1 MNPES
6 KQLTTRKQMNSLR
19 EFSWSL
25 VALWASLIGV
35 GLVAIYSATQG
46 PVAEFLPSYIQVN
59 FYKQLISFGIAIIIL
74 VGLQFVNPRTFQEGS
89 YIFYGLGI
97 LLMIITLLFGREVS
111 GSKSWLVLGPFNLQ
125 VSELMKI
132 ATILAVANYLTS
144 RRNVSAENIKSAL
157 ITVLFI
163 LVPAILVIL
172 QNDTGTAIIFLG
184 MIPVILF
191 WSGLPYGIS
200 LFIISPAIIGYL
212 SIISWYWGLV
222 SAVILT
228 LIIFMLQRRPWLTL
242 TSFITGIIIVIG
254 VQVSLSQILQPH
266 QRARIEAFTNPSF
279 DPQGAGW
286 NVIQAKTAI
295 GSGGL
300 YGKGFMEG
308 TQTQLRFLPEQWTD
322 FIFCVIGEEFG
333 FIGAGVVILLL
344 LGLTIRLLAAAS
356 NHKHPFAQLVMI
368 GVTTIFFMHFFIN
381 VGSATALLPVI
392 GIPLPFISYGGSALI
407 TNTIMLGICLNLDF
421 YKRQFSIY
429 R

>member
-1 MNPES
+1 
-6 KQLTTRKQMNSLR
+6 MNSLR
-19 EFSWSL
+19 DLSWPLIALWVSL
-25 VALWASLIGV
+25 VSV

-46 PVAEFLPSYIQVN
+46 PVAQFLPSYIQVN
-59 FYKQLISFGIAIIIL
+59 FYKQLISFGIAIL
-74 VGLQFVNPRTFQEGS
+74 VLIGLQFVNPRTFQEGS
-89 YIFYGLGI
+89 YIFYGIGI
-97 LLMIITLLFGREVS
+97 FLMVLTLFIGKEVN
-111 GSKSWLVLGPFNLQ
+111 GARSWLVIGPINLQ

-144 RRNVSAENIKSAL
+144 RRNISAQNMKSAI
-157 ITVLFI
+157 ITVLLI
-163 LVPAILVIL
+163 LAPAILTFL
-172 QNDTGTAIIFLG
+172 QNDAGTGIIFLAL
-184 MIPVILF
+184 IPVILF

-212 SIISWYWGLV
+212 TVISWYWGLV
-222 SAVILT
+222 AAVVLT
-228 LIIFMLQRRPWLTL
+228 LIIFMLQRQTGLT
-242 TSFITGIIIVIG
+242 FAAFVTGIMIVIG
-254 VQVSLSQILQPH
+254 VQVALFQVLQPH

-300 YGKGFMEG
+300 YGKGFTEG

-333 FIGAGVVILLL
+333 FLGASFVVLLL
-344 LGLTIRLLAAAS
+344 LTLTLYLVITAGS
-356 NHKHPFAQLVMI
+356 HKHPFAQLVII
-368 GVTTIFFMHFFIN
+368 GVTTIYFTHFFIN

-392 GIPLPFISYGGSALI
+392 GVPLPFISYGGSALI
-407 TNTIMLGICLNLDF
+407 TNTLMLGICLNLDF

>member
-1 MNPES
+1 MIN
-6 KQLTTRKQMNSLR
+6 LR
-19 EFSWSL
+19 DLSWSL
-25 VALWASLIGV
+25 VALWAGLIIV
-35 GLVAIYSATQG
+35 GLVAIFSATQG
-46 PVAEFLPSYIQVN
+46 PVSEFLPSYIQIN
-59 FYKQLISFGIAIIIL
+59 FYKQLIYFGIAILVL
-74 VGLQFVNPRTFQEGS
+74 VGLQFINPRTFQEGS
-89 YIFYGLGI
+89 YIFYGVCI
-97 LLMIITLLFGREVS
+97 LLMILTLFVGKEVK
-111 GSKSWLVLGPFNLQ
+111 GAQSWLALGPFNIQ

-144 RRNVSAENIKSAL
+144 RRNISAENIKSAFICVLL
-157 ITVLFI
+157 ILFPTI
-163 LVPAILVIL
+163 LVFL
-172 QNDTGTAIIFLG
+172 QNDAGTAIIFLAL
-184 MIPVILF
+184 IPVVLF

-222 SAVILT
+222 AAVILT
-228 LIIFMLQRRPWLTL
+228 LMIFMIQRRTGLTL
-242 TSFITGIIIVIG
+242 ASFVAGILVVIG
-254 VQVSLSQILQPH
+254 VQVALFQVLQPH

-295 GSGGL
+295 GSGGF

-333 FIGAGVVILLL
+333 FLGASFVVILLL
-344 LGLTIRLLAAAS
+344 LLTFRLVMMAGS
-356 NHKHPFAQLVMI
+356 HKHPFAQLVMV
-368 GVTTIFFMHFFIN
+368 GVTTVFLTHFFIN

-392 GIPLPFISYGGSALI
+392 GVPLPFISYGGSALI

>member
-1 MNPES
+1 MN
-6 KQLTTRKQMNSLR
+6 NLR

-25 VALWASLIGV
+25 VALWL
-35 GLVAIYSATQG
+35 GLVSIGLLAIYSATQG
-46 PVAEFLPSYIQVN
+46 PVSEFLPSYIQIN
-59 FYKQLISFGIAIIIL
+59 FYKQLAAFGLSIL
-74 VGLQFVNPRTFQEGS
+74 VLIAVQFVAPRNFHEGS
-89 YIFYGLGI
+89 YIFYVLGI
-97 LLMIITLLFGREVS
+97 ILMILTLFFGREVS
-111 GSKSWLVLGPFNLQ
+111 GSKSWLVLGPVNLQ
-125 VSELMKI
+125 VSELMKL

-144 RRNVSAENIKSAL
+144 QRNISAENIKSAL
-157 ITVLFI
+157 ITVLLI
-163 LVPAILVIL
+163 LLPTALVL
-172 QNDTGTAIIFLG
+172 MQNDTGTAIIFLAL
-184 MIPVILF
+184 IPVMLF

-200 LFIISPAIIGYL
+200 LFIISPAVIGYL
-212 SIISWYWGLV
+212 SIIEWYWGLIA
-222 SAVILT
+222 AVILT
-228 LIIFMLQRRPWLTL
+228 FGIFLLQRRNWLTFA
-242 TSFITGIIIVIG
+242 SFVCGILIVIG
-254 VQVSLSQILQPH
+254 VHVALVEVLQPH

-333 FIGAGVVILLL
+333 FIGAGIVILLFMAL
-344 LGLTIRLLAAAS
+344 VLRLLSAAGS
-356 NHKHPFAQLVMI
+356 HKYPFAQLVI
-368 GVTTIFFMHFFIN
+368 VGVTTILFTHFFIN

-392 GIPLPFISYGGSALI
+392 GVPLPFISYGGTALL
-407 TNTIMLGICLNLDF
+407 TNTLMLAICLNLDF

>member
-1 MNPES
+1 MN
-6 KQLTTRKQMNSLR
+6 NLR
-19 EFSWSL
+19 ELSWSL
-25 VALWASLIGV
+25 VAFWISLIAV

-46 PVAEFLPSYIQVN
+46 PVAEFLPSYIQIN
-59 FYKQLISFGIAIIIL
+59 FYKQLISFAIALLVL

-89 YIFYGLGI
+89 YVFYAIGLV
-97 LLMIITLLFGREVS
+97 LMILTLLIGREVS
-111 GSKSWLVLGPFNLQ
+111 GAKSWLAIGPFNLQ

-144 RRNVSAENIKSAL
+144 RRDISAENLKSAL
-157 ITVLFI
+157 ITVLLI

-172 QNDTGTAIIFLG
+172 QNDTGTAIIFFA
-184 MIPVILF
+184 MIPVVLF

-212 SIISWYWGLV
+212 SIISWYWGLI

-228 LIIFMLQRRPWLTL
+228 LIIFMIQRRPWLTL
-242 TSFITGIIIVIG
+242 TSFVTGILIVIG
-254 VQVSLSQILQPH
+254 MQVALSHVLQPH

-333 FIGAGVVILLL
+333 FIGASFVVLLL
-344 LGLTIRLLAAAS
+344 LGLTLRLLQAAAT
-356 NHKHPFAQLVMI
+356 HKHPFAQLVI
-368 GVTTIFFMHFFIN
+368 VGVVTVFFTHFFIN
-381 VGSATALLPVI
+381 VGSATGLLPVI
-392 GIPLPFISYGGSALI
+392 GIPLPFVSYGGSALI
-407 TNTIMLGICLNLDF
+407 TNTLMLGICLNLDF

>member
-1 MNPES
+1 MN
-6 KQLTTRKQMNSLR
+6 NLR
-19 EFSWSL
+19 ELSWSL
-25 VALWASLIGV
+25 VAFWASLVTV

-59 FYKQLISFGIAIIIL
+59 FYKQLISFGIALLIL

-89 YIFYGLGI
+89 YIFYALGLM
-97 LLMIITLLFGREVS
+97 LMVLTLFFGREVS
-111 GSKSWLVLGPFNLQ
+111 GAKSWLTIGPFNLQ

-132 ATILAVANYLTS
+132 ATVLAVANYLTS
-144 RRNVSAENIKSAL
+144 RRDISAENLKSAL
-157 ITVLFI
+157 ITVLLIF
-163 LVPAILVIL
+163 VPAVLVIL
-172 QNDTGTAIIFLG
+172 QNDTGTAIIFFA
-184 MIPVILF
+184 MIPVVLF

-222 SAVILT
+222 AAVILT
-228 LIIFMLQRRPWLTL
+228 LIIFMIQRRPWLTF
-242 TSFITGIIIVIG
+242 TSFATGILIVIG
-254 VQVSLSQILQPH
+254 MQVALSQVLQPH

-295 GSGGL
+295 GSGGV

-333 FIGAGVVILLL
+333 FIGAGFVVLLL
-344 LGLTIRLLAAAS
+344 LGLTLRLLQAAAT
-356 NHKHPFAQLVMI
+356 HKHPFAQLVI
-368 GVTTIFFMHFFIN
+368 VGVVTVFFTHFFIN
-381 VGSATALLPVI
+381 VGSATGLLPVI
-392 GIPLPFISYGGSALI
+392 GIPLPFVSYGGSALI
-407 TNTIMLGICLNLDF
+407 TNTLMLGICLNLDF

>member
-1 MNPES
+1 MTN
-6 KQLTTRKQMNSLR
+6 LR
-19 EFSWSL
+19 ELSWSL
-25 VALWASLIGV
+25 IGLWTSLIGV

-46 PVAEFLPSYIQVN
+46 PVAEFLPTYIQIN
-59 FYKQLISFGIAIIIL
+59 FYKQLIAFGIAILLLI
-74 VGLQFVNPRTFQEGS
+74 GLQFINPRTFQEGS
-89 YIFYGLGI
+89 YIFYGIGI
-97 LLMIITLLFGREVS
+97 LLMILTLLFGKEVN
-111 GSKSWLVLGPFNLQ
+111 GAKSWLVIGPFNLQ
-125 VSELMKI
+125 TSELMKI
-132 ATILAVANYLTS
+132 ATVLAVANYLTS
-144 RRNVSAENIKSAL
+144 RRNISAENIKSAL
-157 ITVLFI
+157 TTVLII
-163 LVPAILVIL
+163 LVPTILVIL
-172 QNDTGTAIIFLG
+172 QNDTGTAIIFASL
-184 MIPVILF
+184 IPVILF

-212 SIISWYWGLV
+212 TIIAWYWGLIA
-222 SAVILT
+222 AVILT
-228 LIIFMLQRRPWLTL
+228 LLIFMLQRRTWLTFA
-242 TSFITGIIIVIG
+242 SFVTGIIIVIG
-254 VQVSLSQILQPH
+254 IQVSLSQVLQPH

-300 YGKGFMEG
+300 YGKGFMQG

-333 FIGAGVVILLL
+333 FLGTSFVIILLL
-344 LGLTIRLLAAAS
+344 MLSIRLLKAAEA
-356 NHKHPFAQLVMI
+356 HKHPFAQLVI
-368 GVTTIFFMHFFIN
+368 ISVTTIYFMHFFIN

-392 GIPLPFISYGGSALI
+392 GVPLPFISYGGSALI